1 MKSKHRVSFYLA
13 LVLVMQALF
22 MAAPVRVAAQ
32 PDLRRVPWV
41 NKTPED
47 RLTIKTLAIA
57 GGEVGIKGGLM
68 VVPMSKGLKGI
79 FSSGGMEQGV
89 PLKIA
94 SGIGYQVA
102 NHSTST
108 VWLTVQVDA
117 PGEGKPFEEELEL
130 KPDYVSWRIWQP
142 KNLQWNTP
150 YPVIVTAYSDKEH
163 SSVLGTLTTSW
174 VFSEEDRIRLEATT
188 KEAEQGLRDR
198 RLTRYLISGWPDKVS
213 TEQLEAARKA
223 KDEENPVP
231 PFEWKEQEGSPGL
244 TLTAL
249 EKRRYSKQGS
259 TWVEYDL
266 RATGFQLGE
275 TLTLWTKGIDG
286 EYGRIP
292 LPISVDETGLIKGM
306 YEGKP
311 IDFRYNVGGMM
322 AGEPISLALASADK
336 RAYARAV
343 VVPIESKG
351 EGGCSG
357 SVELKSPSGLLFLVR
372 FRGFNPGED
381 LEVTNELRKDKKTDA
396 HHADDKGEA
405 GFPVLYS
412 EGDHGKAKAT
422 AAGKECKVTVDYKV
436 GSDARVLR

>member
-1 MKSKHRVSFYLA
+1 MKSKHTVA
-13 LVLVMQALF
+13 LVLQALF
-22 MAAPVRVAAQ
+22 MAAPVRVVAQ
-32 PDLRRVPWV
+32 PDLRKVPWV

-47 RLTIKTLAIA
+47 RLTIKTLEIA
-57 GGEVGIKGGLM
+57 GGKVDINGGLM
-68 VVPMSKGLKGI
+68 VVPMPMGLKGI
-79 FSSGGMEQGV
+79 FKAAAADV

-94 SGIGYQVA
+94 SGIGYQVD
-102 NHSTST
+102 NHSTSA
-108 VWLTVQVDA
+108 VWLTVKVDA
-117 PGEGKPFEEELEL
+117 PGEEKPFEQDLEL
-130 KPDYVSWRIWQP
+130 KPDYVSWHIWQP

-174 VFSEEDRIRLEATT
+174 VFSEEDHIRLEATT
-188 KEAEQGLRDR
+188 KEAEQGLHDR

-213 TEQLEAARKA
+213 PEQLEAARKA
-223 KDEENPVP
+223 KEEEHPAP

-244 TLTAL
+244 TLATL
-249 EKRRYSKQGS
+249 EKRRYSKKGA

-266 RATGFQLGE
+266 RATGFQPGE
-275 TLTLWTKGIDG
+275 ILTLWTKEIDG
-286 EYGRIP
+286 TYGRIP
-292 LPISVDETGLIKGM
+292 LPISVDQTGLTKGM

-311 IDFRYNVGGMM
+311 IDFNYNLGGMM

-336 RAYARAV
+336 RVYARAV

-357 SVELKSPSGLLFLVR
+357 SVELQSPSGLLFVVR
-372 FRGFNPGED
+372 VRGFSPGEN
-381 LEVTNELRKDKKTDA
+381 LEVTHEFDKDKKTDA

-412 EGDHGKAKAT
+412 AGDHGKAKAT
-422 AAGKECKVTVDYKV
+422 VAGKECEVTVDYKV
-436 GSDARVLR
+436 GKDARALR